1 MRNSIPG
8 HTPRIFAAPITKKPQ
23 NDIDRWTVVISRTMI
38 VISFVFVMV
47 PAIDLAVSG
56 WFADGSVF
64 SLANQPFLKALR
76 QVGLKG
82 PFLAIALMMLLLGL
96 RVFPS
101 IRHLICAPRRA
112 LFVILS
118 FAAGQ
123 IIVEVVKPLIG
134 RARPR
139 NIVEFGGHAGFTP
152 LWQLSSECSSNCS
165 LPSGEAAAAAAG
177 LSLLIFVPPKHRQS
191 AAILVTPVLALVAF
205 NRVLFGA
212 HFLSDVMVSW
222 LLTMLAMAW
231 LWKLL
236 VADSDPDGTPIR

>member
-1 MRNSIPG
+1 MRNSVPG
-8 HTPRIFAAPITKKPQ
+8 HTPRIFAAPIAQKPRS
-23 NDIDRWTVVISRTMI
+23 DIDRWIAVISRTTI
-38 VISFVFVMV
+38 VISFVFVIL
-47 PAIDLAVSG
+47 PAVDLEVSG
-56 WFADGSVF
+56 WFSDGSVF
-64 SLANQPFLKALR
+64 ILADQPFLKALR

-82 PFLAIALMMLLLGL
+82 PVIAIALLLLLLGL

-118 FAAGQ
+118 FATGQ
-123 IIVEVVKPLIG
+123 VIVEVIKPLIG

-139 NIVEFGGHAGFTP
+139 NIVEFGGDAGFTP

-177 LSLLIFVPPKHRQS
+177 LSLLIFVPAKYRQS
-191 AAILVTPVLALVAF
+191 AAILLTPMLALVAF

-212 HFLSDVMVSW
+212 HFLSDVMLSW

-236 VADSDPDGTPIR
+236 VADTDPDGTPIR